1 MNKSLYQID
10 AELQRIVDE
19 IIDNG
24 GEITPELEEQLAITQ
39 DNLNE
44 KLDNYR
50 KLFTMIE
57 SRALACKTEKQRI
70 EVLQKSRERA
80 AKRLKDAMLEA
91 VLNGVILIR
100 VVIRLL
106 S

>member
-19 IIDNG
+19 IIDAG

-44 KLDNYR
+44 NW
-50 KLFTMIE
+50 IIIV
-57 SRALACKTEKQRI
+57 SC
-70 EVLQKSRERA
+70 LQ
-80 AKRLKDAMLEA
+80 
-91 VLNGVILIR
+91 
-100 VVIRLL
+100 
-106 S
+106 

>member
-19 IIDNG
+19 IIDAG

-57 SRALACKTEKQRI
+57 SRALACKTENN
-70 EVLQKSRERA
+70 VLKFFRNLVSVPLRS
-80 AKRLKDAMLEA
+80 LKMLCLKLY
-91 VLNGVILIR
+91 LNGVIPIR

>member
-10 AELQRIVDE
+10 IELQRIVDE

-24 GEITPELEEQLAITQ
+24 GEITPELEEQLAISQ

-57 SRALACKTEKQRI
+57 SRALACKNEKQRI
-70 EVLQKSRERA
+70 EVLQKYRE
-80 AKRLKDAMLEA
+80 
-91 VLNGVILIR
+91 ILRIF
-100 VVIRLL
+100 LL
-106 S
+106 LVKK